1 LQQETVPG
9 SKPHQL
15 FALKEM
21 LPQKFKAEGRMKE
34 VFIEKCVLQNLKDPS
49 AIKFYQS
56 FACGGKFYFLLE
68 FCYNGSLA
76 VFLERQRTL
85 GQQLTRHFVAE
96 IVLALEYLRS
106 REIVHRDLKPGNV
119 VLDKHNHLK
128 LIDFATCKVFN
139 QDLNSEICK
148 A

>member
-1 LQQETVPG
+1 M
-9 SKPHQL
+9 SS
-15 FALKEM
+15 
-21 LPQKFKAEGRMKE
+21 
-34 VFIEKCVLQNLKDPS
+34 LKDPS
-49 AIKFYQS
+49 SIKFYHS

-68 FCYNGSLA
+68 FCFNGSLA
-76 VFLERQRTL
+76 VFLERQRIIGL
-85 GQQLTRHFVAE
+85 QLTKHFAAE
-96 IVLALEYLRS
+96 IVLSLEYLRK

-139 QDLNSEICK
+139 KDLNIEICK